1 MALHQ
6 TISESSWLHT
16 YCIGKRFCMLERGNV
31 TPMTWEQSLP
41 ATTLAIH
48 FMECTD
54 LKPVLAV
61 GLSIIAV
68 PGITQSKKTFIET
81 LETGKW
87 FCRNANEGLESFEN
101 LNDCSKD
108 AV

>member
-1 MALHQ
+1 
-6 TISESSWLHT
+6 
-16 YCIGKRFCMLERGNV
+16 MLERGSV
-31 TPMTWEQSLP
+31 TPMIWEQSLP
-41 ATTLAIH
+41 AMTPVIH

-68 PGITQSKKTFIET
+68 PGITQSKKTYIET

-87 FCRNANEGLESFEN
+87 FYRNANEGLESFEN
-101 LNDCSKD
+101 LNDCNKD
-108 AV
+108 AA